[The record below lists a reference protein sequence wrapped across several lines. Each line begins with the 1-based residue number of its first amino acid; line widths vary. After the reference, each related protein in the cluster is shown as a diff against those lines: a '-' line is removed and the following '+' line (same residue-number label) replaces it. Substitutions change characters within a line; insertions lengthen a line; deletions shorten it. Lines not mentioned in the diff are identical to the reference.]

1 MGGLGLAN
9 RKMIPRLLAASV
21 FLVAGLLK
29 LLAPM
34 AFADGIA
41 GFHAFPVW
49 AINPL
54 AMCVPWFEI
63 LTGTGILIGRTRRAG
78 GLAACGLSV
87 CFVVLYASALARGLD
102 VQCACFGK
110 WDLLQASTRV
120 GLVRAL
126 ILLGLSA
133 WVYWRARRTDRT
145 APQGCMSPES

>member
-1 MGGLGLAN
+1 MGGLGLTN
-9 RKMIPRLLAASV
+9 GKMIPRILVSLV

-29 LLAPM
+29 VRDPL

-63 LTGTGILIGRTRRAG
+63 LTGTGILVGRTRSAG
-78 GLAACGLSV
+78 ALAACGLSV

-126 ILLGLSA
+126 VLLGFSA

-145 APQGCMSPES
+145 TPKQWREAA

>member
-9 RKMIPRLLAASV
+9 GKMIPRILVALV

-29 LLAPM
+29 LRDPL

-54 AMCVPWFEI
+54 AMCAPWFEI
-63 LTGTGILIGRTRRAG
+63 LTGTGILVGRTRSAG
-78 GLAACGLSV
+78 ALAACGLSV
-87 CFVVLYASALARGLD
+87 CFVALYASALARGLD

-120 GLVRAL
+120 GFVRAL
-126 ILLGLSA
+126 ALLGFSA
-133 WVYWRARRTDRT
+133 WVYWRACPTGRATPKEWR
-145 APQGCMSPES
+145 AAA